1 MREVLSGSEHFGLL
15 LSIFFLRRYSSRRAS
30 VFPS

>member
-15 LSIFFLRRYSSRRAS
+15 LSIFFFLAAVQLLSLIHI
-30 VFPS
+30 